1 MLLLTLLKKLFLTRK
16 KLVILAIALT
26 VTIVNITLKSPVEEY
41 KSTISNT
48 ATVICDGM
56 VLGCEAYNIST
67 ENTKILIEYF
77 TSENWKKISLDSDIS
92 PYEYLIFD
100 DLIIG
105 IVDSEDDNL
114 IIQIYNKDKK
124 YGEFYIIEH
133 YVFDIKTLLI

>member
-1 MLLLTLLKKLFLTRK
+1 MTAYLMTLLICLIMKNNIKVHYFWKL
-16 KLVILAIALT
+16 
-26 VTIVNITLKSPVEEY
+26 E
-41 KSTISNT
+41 
-48 ATVICDGM
+48 
-56 VLGCEAYNIST
+56 
-67 ENTKILIEYF
+67 
-77 TSENWKKISLDSDIS
+77 KISLDCDIS

-105 IVDSEDDNL
+105 IVDSKDDNL